1 MENLKTG
8 GNEMTKKSIEEVK
21 FEEAEKLADE
31 LHAIAMFNENIT
43 CLVNVSYNEE
53 ESVNSTTF
61 VAGKKNALLAMYEE
75 ITEHLV
81 YELMKGHDCMSNVV
95 SILEA
100 GKDGTMNGFNKFKQ
114 EAKEKSDENN

>member
-53 ESVNSTTF
+53 KNVNTTTF

-75 ITEHLV
+75 ITETLV

-95 SILEA
+95 SVSEA
-100 GKDGTMNGFNKFKQ
+100 AMDGTMAGFKKFKQ
-114 EAKEKSDENN
+114 EAKEQTNENN

>member
-1 MENLKTG
+1 
-8 GNEMTKKSIEEVK
+8 MTKKSIEEVK

-53 ESVNSTTF
+53 ESINTTTF
-61 VAGKKNALLAMYEE
+61 VAGKKNALLAM
-75 ITEHLV
+75 

-100 GKDGTMNGFNKFKQ
+100 GKDGTMAGFNKFTK
-114 EAKEKSDENN
+114 EAKEQTNENN

>member
-1 MENLKTG
+1 
-8 GNEMTKKSIEEVK
+8 MTKKSIEEVK

-53 ESVNSTTF
+53 KNVNTTTF

-75 ITEHLV
+75 ITETLV